1 MNNSWSSEAA
11 IKMFNDR
18 LKALEQEK
26 ANISDDEKEALK
38 TPSALKSEEQL
49 NYIKKL
55 KNTLKVYK
63 ARSKEFEKRR

>member
-49 NYIKKL
+49 HYIKKL
-55 KNTLKVYK
+55 KNTLKIYK